1 MLPIWAL
8 TSVQTQS
15 DEDQED
21 IAVILKT
28 LYPVNIHITGI
39 SIGRWHQKK
48 CTGGR
53 GGLAGD
59 TSSVSLSIKKM
70 EAKFIF
76 VATGC
81 KKAIRR

>member
-28 LYPVNIHITGI
+28 LYPVNIHTTGI

-53 GGLAGD
+53 GGLAD
-59 TSSVSLSIKKM
+59 EIHQFLYLLRKWKPNSFLWPH
-70 EAKFIF
+70 
-76 VATGC
+76 
-81 KKAIRR
+81 RL